1 MLDHKIKQKFDSA
14 RQILVGKI
22 PSPTAQIEQ
31 ITFAMIV
38 KFIDDMKV
46 YKLPYKWS
54 DFSTLENDSSTLVEN
69 YQATLTHLSES
80 KDLPTFF
87 SMIFKNAKL
96 NFESGEILRKFLSKI
111 NEFDYYKDSEI
122 LGEGYEYLLQQ
133 YGKQG
138 ALGQFRTPK
147 HIIDFIVE
155 VVEPSKKDKIHDPAC
170 GTGGFLVSALNYVY
184 SHNTGNK
191 PGDKIRPDEKN
202 HFLKNLLGF
211 DVSPD
216 MTRLA
221 LVNLWLQGVGD
232 PSIQEYDTIS
242 NPSRWND
249 YYDIILT
256 NPPFMTPKEGMVV
269 HSKFKNKSKRCPDLF
284 LDYLLQHLKPNGRA
298 GIVVPDGTVSV
309 ENRLQLREDCLKNGL
324 YAVCELHGYTFKPY
338 ATVKTHIM
346 FFDKSLNN
354 QKVIFIDIENDG
366 FKLSSQRKEHDQN
379 DLPEA
384 SKVIKKFKKGQKI
397 EKNTKLKHKII
408 DFSNEQDPFLSFYL
422 NNKIMVTKPF
432 ILENRDNDNKKRN
445 FLKMEDLF
453 NFEEGS
459 IASTDA
465 DGGEYIFFT
474 ADETLHS
481 HSEFTNDNEA
491 IILTYNAGGS
501 LGRIHYADGN
511 SKYSISNLNLLL
523 TKNKNFKG
531 YLNLFFYSNYLK
543 AIKERLVEATS
554 AGVGK
559 RTLNKKRLKNFFIS
573 IFEEKVQKQG
583 AKKLNPSVK
592 KILNKEREIAEEK
605 IRIIKFFKNLN

>member
-1 MLDHKIKQKFDSA
+1 MLDSKIKKKFDSA

-22 PSPTAQIEQ
+22 PSPSAQIEQ
-31 ITFAMIV
+31 ITFAMII
-38 KFIDDMKV
+38 KFIEDMKIH
-46 YKLPYKWS
+46 KLPYRWS
-54 DFSTLENDSSTLVEN
+54 DFISLENDSSTLVEN
-69 YQATLTHLSES
+69 YQKTLTYLSDT
-80 KDLPTFF
+80 KDLPIFF
-87 SMIFKNAKL
+87 SIIFKNAKL
-96 NFESGEILRKFLSKI
+96 NFESGEILRKFLCKI
-111 NEFDYYKDSEI
+111 NEFDYFKDSEI

-147 HIIDFIVE
+147 HILDFIVS
-155 VVEPSKKDKIHDPAC
+155 VIEPTKEDKIHDPAC
-170 GTGGFLVSALNYVY
+170 GTGGFLVSALNYVF
-184 SHNTGNK
+184 SQNIGIK
-191 PGDKIRPDEKN
+191 PGDKLRPDEKN
-202 HFLKNLLGF
+202 YFLKNLLGF

-232 PSIQEYDTIS
+232 PNIQEYDTIS
-242 NPSRWND
+242 NPSRWNE
-249 YYDIILT
+249 YYDVILT

-269 HSKFKNKSKRCPDLF
+269 HGKFKNKSKRCPDLF

-309 ENRLQLREDCLKNGL
+309 ENRLKLREDCLDNGL

-338 ATVKTHIM
+338 AGVKTHIM

-354 QKVIFIDIENDG
+354 QKVLFIDIENDG
-366 FKLSSQRKEHDQN
+366 FKLSAQRKEHNQN
-379 DLPEA
+379 DLPA
-384 SKVIKKFKKGQKI
+384 ALKLIKKFRNGQ
-397 EKNTKLKHKII
+397 ELDKNIDLKNEII
-408 DFSNEQDPFLSFYL
+408 DFKEKKNKFFNFYL
-422 NNKIMVTKPF
+422 ENKIMVTKPY
-432 ILENRDNDNKKRN
+432 ILNNRDNDSKKRN
-445 FLKMEDLF
+445 FFKMEDLF
-453 NFEEGS
+453 DFKDGS

-465 DGGEYIFFT
+465 DGGEYLLYT
-474 ADETLHS
+474 ADESLHS

-543 AIKERLVEATS
+543 AIKSRLVDTTS

-559 RTLNKKRLKNFFIS
+559 RTLNKKRLKNFYIS
-573 IFEEKVQKQG
+573 YFDEDIQKKA
-583 AKKLNPSVK
+583 AKKLDPSVK
-592 KILNKEREIAEEK
+592 KIKQKEQEIDEEK
-605 IRIIKFFKNLN
+605 KRIITFFKNLN

>member
-1 MLDHKIKQKFDSA
+1 MLDSKIKKKFDSA

-22 PSPTAQIEQ
+22 PSPSAQIEQ
-31 ITFAMIV
+31 ITFAMII
-38 KFIDDMKV
+38 KFIEDMKIH
-46 YKLPYKWS
+46 KLPYRWS
-54 DFSTLENDSSTLVEN
+54 DFISLENDSSALVEN
-69 YQATLTHLSES
+69 YQKTLTYLSDT
-80 KDLPTFF
+80 KDLPIFF
-87 SMIFKNAKL
+87 SIIFKNAKL

-111 NEFDYYKDSEI
+111 NEFDYFKDSEI

-147 HIIDFIVE
+147 HILDFIVS
-155 VVEPSKKDKIHDPAC
+155 VIEPTKKDKIHDPAC
-170 GTGGFLVSALNYVY
+170 GTGGFLVSALNYVF
-184 SHNTGNK
+184 SQNIGIK
-191 PGDKIRPDEKN
+191 PGEKLRPDEKN
-202 HFLKNLLGF
+202 YFLKNLLGF

-232 PSIQEYDTIS
+232 PNIQEYDTIS
-242 NPSRWND
+242 NPSRWNE
-249 YYDIILT
+249 YYDVILT

-269 HSKFKNKSKRCPDLF
+269 HGKFKNKSKRCPDLF

-309 ENRLQLREDCLKNGL
+309 ENRLKLREDCLDNGL

-338 ATVKTHIM
+338 AGVKTHIM

-354 QKVIFIDIENDG
+354 QKVLFIDIENDG
-366 FKLSSQRKEHDQN
+366 FKLSAQRKEHNQN
-379 DLPEA
+379 DLPA
-384 SKVIKKFKKGQKI
+384 ALKLIKKFRNGQ
-397 EKNTKLKHKII
+397 ELDKNIDLKNEII
-408 DFSNEQDPFLSFYL
+408 DFKEKKNKFFNFYL
-422 NNKIMVTKPF
+422 ENKIMVTKPY
-432 ILENRDNDNKKRN
+432 ILNNRDNDSKKRN
-445 FLKMEDLF
+445 FFKMEDLF
-453 NFEEGS
+453 DFKDGS

-465 DGGEYIFFT
+465 DGGEYLLYT
-474 ADETLHS
+474 ADESLHS

-543 AIKERLVEATS
+543 AIKSRLVDTTS

-559 RTLNKKRLKNFFIS
+559 RTLNKKRLKSFYIS
-573 IFEEKVQKQG
+573 YFDEDIQKKA
-583 AKKLNPSVK
+583 AKKLDPSVK
-592 KILNKEREIAEEK
+592 KIKQKEQEIDEEK
-605 IRIIKFFKNLN
+605 KRIITIFKNLN